1 MADYF
6 TLINKAINGLPEQN
20 SETRKAVYDRART
33 ALLKQLRGMTP
44 ALPEKDITR
53 ERLAL
58 EEAIRKLEFNLIRGV
73 SNDAPVEKPQEP
85 QPEIHLTPE
94 AVPVKVENVDY
105 HPQGRVKFEHPPEE
119 RTLINKRNKPLL
131 FAGASAAILL
141 TIGVFWL
148 ISSQSEPVKPKIVV
162 VTDVAPPQAVERKSD
177 QRIAQDAPV
186 ISAPIAQKPAPV
198 VVARAS
204 RTILF
209 EETQGGVQ
217 QGVYFEGVVKWKSQ
231 NGAIIGELSI
241 PDKKFTATLKI
252 TQNKDKTLPASHL
265 LEIDIATGATLKIAQ
280 IPGFLMKAGEQTR
293 GQPISAQAV
302 KITDNSYLIGLSS
315 IDADITRNVELM
327 KEWLFLDFPI
337 ELEGRKR
344 AVITLEKG
352 QDGEKVFNEVFTG
365 WGQ

>member
-6 TLINKAINGLPEQN
+6 TLISRAINGLPEQN

-44 ALPEKDITR
+44 ALPEKDVTR

-58 EEAIRKLEFNLIRGV
+58 EEAIRKLEFNLIRGL
-73 SNDAPVEKPQEP
+73 SNDTPAEKTPEPPPVT
-85 QPEIHLTPE
+85 LTPE
-94 AVPVKVENVDY
+94 AEPVKVETVDY
-105 HPQGRVKFEHPPEE
+105 EPKGRVKFEHPPEE
-119 RTLINKRNKPLL
+119 RSLIKKINKPLVFGSL
-131 FAGASAAILL
+131 GGALIFTLL
-141 TIGVFWL
+141 ALWL
-148 ISSQSEPVKPKIVV
+148 LASPSTPVKTIPNV
-162 VTDVAPPQAVERKSD
+162 VTDTPFPPPVEKKND

-186 ISAPIAQKPAPV
+186 ISSQIPQKSPPVIIA
-198 VVARAS
+198 RDS
-204 RTILF
+204 RSILF
-209 EETQGGVQ
+209 EETQGGIQ
-217 QGVYFEGVVKWKSQ
+217 QGVYSEGMIKWKSDK
-231 NGAIIGELSI
+231 GAILGEFSI

-265 LEIDIATGATLKIAQ
+265 LEINIAAGASLKITQ

-302 KITDNSYLIGLSS
+302 KITDTLYLIGLSS

-352 QDGEKVFNEVFTG
+352 QDGEKVFSENFAA